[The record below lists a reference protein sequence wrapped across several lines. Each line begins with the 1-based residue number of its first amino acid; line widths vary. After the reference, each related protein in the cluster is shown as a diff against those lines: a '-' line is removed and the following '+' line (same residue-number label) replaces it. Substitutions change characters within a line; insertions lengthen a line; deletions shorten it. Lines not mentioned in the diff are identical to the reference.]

1 MYKVITKFKDKNTKE
16 IFEIGSEYKSKRE
29 ERLKELE
36 DGGYIEKQE
45 EPQPPKQDKPKKK

>member
-1 MYKVITKFKDKNTKE
+1 MYRVINRFKDKNTKE
-16 IFEIGSEYKSKRE
+16 IFEVGSEYKSKSE

-45 EPQPPKQDKPKKK
+45 ETEPPKQDKPKKK